1 MTVLS
6 CLTDSC
12 DPKSHKKHLLEV
24 FEWIHD
30 ILSVQLSS
38 EVASSSRSPD
48 MMDEEEGMIIESS
61 ISEPRTFEDIISD
74 ILLFTLQCLSKEDDQ
89 IKHAALK
96 VNTLLQ
102 NRILDVVKIEKSKE
116 NSSTFLKIFETLQK
130 MISGENNTTIYY
142 SMKWIEH
149 LIDNFPSELT
159 RLSEKIIKNLNNE
172 DLKIVE
178 ISVVLLSK
186 IVNKIDSY
194 DLIAGILNYLEG
206 MTAQRKESNQTRS
219 LLILKSLF
227 KDINGEKLL
236 NYFAKYLKSNLK
248 KDFKNLMVQNLD
260 MVINIEESLHGLRN
274 LLKDR
279 SSKMFD
285 TIYEVWSSDP
295 ISCISVS
302 LLSQRYAPMMQVR
315 ASLENR
321 AAHEL
326 LQHGHQH
333 AYPVISDHET
343 HRHASLR
350 SAQDAAPEAEKV
362 PEANRLAKRNP
373 DVAPAR

>member
-1 MTVLS
+1 M
-6 CLTDSC
+6 
-12 DPKSHKKHLLEV
+12 K
-24 FEWIHD
+24 
-30 ILSVQLSS
+30 
-38 EVASSSRSPD
+38 
-48 MMDEEEGMIIESS
+48 DEEEGMIIESS

-89 IKHAALK
+89 IKNAALK

-102 NRILDVVKIEKSKE
+102 NRILDVVKFEKSKE
-116 NSSTFLKIFETLQK
+116 NITTFLKIFDTLQK

-149 LIDNFPSELT
+149 LIDNFPNELT
-159 RLSEKIIKNLNNE
+159 KLSEKIIKNLNNE

-186 IVNKIDSY
+186 IVNKLDSY

-206 MTAQRKESNQTRS
+206 MTTQRKESNQTRS

-260 MVINIEESLHGLRN
+260 MVINIEENLYGLRN

-279 SSKMFD
+279 SSTMFD
-285 TIYEVWSSDP
+285 TIFEVWSSDP
-295 ISCISVS
+295 ISCISLS
-302 LLSQRYAPMMQVR
+302 LLSQR
-315 ASLENR
+315 
-321 AAHEL
+321 
-326 LQHGHQH
+326 
-333 AYPVISDHET
+333 
-343 HRHASLR
+343 
-350 SAQDAAPEAEKV
+350 
-362 PEANRLAKRNP
+362 
-373 DVAPAR
+373 

>member
-38 EVASSSRSPD
+38 EVASSIWSPD

-89 IKHAALK
+89 IKHSALK

-102 NRILDVVKIEKSKE
+102 NRILDVVKIEKNKE

-186 IVNKIDSY
+186 IVNKLDSY

-279 SSKMFD
+279 SSTMFD
-285 TIYEVWSSDP
+285 TIFEVWSSDP

-302 LLSQRYAPMMQVR
+302 LLSQRYAPIKQVR
-315 ASLENR
+315 ARLQNR

-326 LQHGHQH
+326 LEHGYQH
-333 AYPVISDHET
+333 AHPAFSDHQT
-343 HRHASLR
+343 DRHATLR
-350 SAQDAAPEAEKV
+350 CT
-362 PEANRLAKRNP
+362 
-373 DVAPAR
+373 